1 MRTRTLPAV
10 VSLLLLAASSIAA
23 RHARAAEDVAPAPIQ
38 APATPPEDY
47 RASSVDARRFPFTAL
62 LGLEASVVGL
72 SFGPRAE
79 FLWRFGAPGSVS
91 RLRTTLGVLPGPELV
106 FVPLGI
112 GYRAVFREH
121 AIVRPFGG
129 LGYEAHFFLTDGP
142 AYAQWAAIYFEGGCA
157 FGLTDRISVGATTSL
172 DWTFIG
178 ERGPGLQGRIFGGY
192 HF

>member
-1 MRTRTLPAV
+1 MRTRSLSAV
-10 VSLLLLAASSIAA
+10 IALSALTTSSIAS
-23 RHARAAEDVAPAPIQ
+23 RTARAAEDASLESTQ
-38 APATPPEDY
+38 AAASPPED
-47 RASSVDARRFPFTAL
+47 RPASSVDARRRPFAAL
-62 LGLEASVVGL
+62 LGVEASVVGL

-91 RLRTTLGVLPGPELV
+91 RLRTTLGILPGPEFV
-106 FVPLGI
+106 FVPMGI

-142 AYAQWAAIYFEGGCA
+142 AYAQWASIYFEGGCSL
-157 FGLTDRISVGATTSL
+157 GLSDRLSVGAAASL
-172 DWTFIG
+172 DWTFAG
-178 ERGPGLQGRIFGGY
+178 ERGPGLQGRLFGGY

>member
-1 MRTRTLPAV
+1 VLFV
-10 VSLLLLAASSIAA
+10 LVASSIAPLRA
-23 RHARAAEDVAPAPIQ
+23 SAAEDVSLAPAQVPSS
-38 APATPPEDY
+38 PPEDR
-47 RASSVDARRFPFTAL
+47 RASSVDAQRFRFTAL

-91 RLRTTLGVLPGPELV
+91 RLRTTFGVLPGPELV
-106 FVPLGI
+106 FVPLGV

-121 AIVRPFGG
+121 SIVRPFGG

-157 FGLTDRISVGATTSL
+157 FGLTDRITVGATTSL
-172 DWTFIG
+172 DWTFVAEG
-178 ERGPGLQGRIFGGY
+178 GPGLQGRLFGGY
-192 HF
+192 YF